1 VARTVALPGSAQNE
15 RRIADAFRTRGA
27 MTGASALPLMDLGL
41 MDSRPLRRMV
51 AEALVRRAG
60 PHRYYL
66 DEQVWASRR
75 GLAWRNVLRA
85 VVGVTLAIAATALF
99 LYNR

>member
-1 VARTVALPGSAQNE
+1 VARTIALPASTQDE
-15 RRIADAFRTRGA
+15 QRIAGAFRSRGA
-27 MTGASALPLMDLGL
+27 MSGASALPLMDLGL
-41 MDSRPLRRMV
+41 MDSRALRQMV
-51 AEALVRRAG
+51 AETLVRRAG

-66 DEQVWASRR
+66 DDQVWASRR

-85 VVGVTLAIAATALF
+85 VVGVALAIAATALF